1 MPQKLVAT
9 FSDQERARRAA
20 LALERR
26 GIEGS
31 SVSLESAGREGPPVE
46 AGDTRAGDRRL
57 SRDVGARVGVGAVIG
72 TIAGGIL
79 GLALGLLA
87 FPGAGVWA
95 STIGAAIAGG
105 AVGGIIGGVSGL
117 GTGGAWQRTYAEIR
131 EERVV
136 VGVTHSDPDILDRA
150 EQALREL
157 EPDRLERLDDEQRRA
172 S

>member
-1 MPQKLVAT
+1 MSQKLIAT
-9 FSDQERARRAA
+9 FAGRESARRAA

-31 SVSLESAGREGPPVE
+31 SISLEGAARDSVPIE
-46 AGDTRAGDRRL
+46 AGDTRGGDRRL
-57 SRDVGARVGVGAVIG
+57 SGDVGARVGVGALIG
-72 TIAGGIL
+72 TVVGGIL

-95 STIGAAIAGG
+95 STIGAAVAGG
-105 AVGGIIGGVSGL
+105 AVGGIVGGVSGL

-131 EERVV
+131 EGRVV
-136 VGVTHSDPDILDRA
+136 VSVAHSDPDVVDKA
-150 EQALREL
+150 EQTLREL
-157 EPDRLERLDDEQRRA
+157 EPDRLERLDDGQRQA